1 VKDDIFVDNDVFLMI
16 DFINLKIKSVQSFRD
31 VHKNN
36 VYIYIFIRMRMRS
49 CVMVGDRSFRRMPR
63 ADLETATSCRL
74 FVTIRSVHGDTHS
87 LYECL
92 KQNPHLKS

>member
-1 VKDDIFVDNDVFLMI
+1 VKDDIFVDNDAFLMI
-16 DFINLKIKSVQSFRD
+16 DFINLKIKSAQSFRD
-31 VHKNN
+31 AHKDN
-36 VYIYIFIRMRMRS
+36 VSIYIFIRMRS

>member
-16 DFINLKIKSVQSFRD
+16 DFINFKIKLDQSFKD
-31 VHKNN
+31 AHKDN
-36 VYIYIFIRMRMRS
+36 VSIYIFIRMRS

-74 FVTIRSVHGDTHS
+74 FVTIRSVQGDTHS